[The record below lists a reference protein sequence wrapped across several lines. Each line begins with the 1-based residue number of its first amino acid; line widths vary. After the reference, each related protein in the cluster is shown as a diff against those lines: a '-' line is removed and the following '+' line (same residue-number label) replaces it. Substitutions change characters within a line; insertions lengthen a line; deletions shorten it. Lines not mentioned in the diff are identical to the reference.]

1 MARWVGVGTQQP
13 RVRFEPATSRSQ
25 VWPLVNTVI
34 MKIKKVKSWTVPRL
48 LLVPYLHQTP
58 QSTSDDEPWTASL
71 HPVTNHKLHRACSKE
86 SAPQEPAPQCLLHR
100 AHSPKA
106 CSTELA
112 LQEQAPQCLIH
123 RAHSSR
129 ACSSLCSSVLAPQS
143 SLFKSLLLRAC
154 FTKSA
159 PQQLAP
165 QCLLYSACASEIL
178 LCKKWHK
185 YCQYATDHNLTF
197 TDLEH

>member
-1 MARWVGVGTQQP
+1 
-13 RVRFEPATSRSQ
+13 
-25 VWPLVNTVI
+25 
-34 MKIKKVKSWTVPRL
+34 
-48 LLVPYLHQTP
+48 LVPYLHQTP

-143 SLFKSLLLRAC
+143 SLLSAGSSVLDPQSSLFKSLLLTLLLSAC
-154 FTKSA
+154 STELALQEPA
-159 PQQLAP
+159 PHSAP
-165 QCLLYSACASEIL
+165 QCLLHRARSSRACSSELASQSLPLNSL
-178 LCKKWHK
+178 LLSVCSTVLVPQK
-185 YCQYATDHNLTF
+185 YCCAKNDTNIVNMQLIII
-197 TDLEH
+197 